1 MDFETKKQRALKLL
15 AKTGMWKST
24 YAPPY
29 VNLLWRFNFRCRPPH
44 FVPFY
49 MTFLNFSLYFGVL
62 WGGIMWFLQWR
73 NDGDTA
79 GSILLKIVSAGITF
93 GLIMTVYYALSRW
106 YYRLPAWKDL

>member
-62 WGGIMWFLQWR
+62 WGG
-73 NDGDTA
+73 DYV
-79 GSILLKIVSAGITF
+79 VSSMA
-93 GLIMTVYYALSRW
+93 
-106 YYRLPAWKDL
+106 K

>member
-1 MDFETKKQRALKLL
+1 MDFEAKKQRALNLL

-24 YAPPY
+24 YAPLY

-62 WGGIMWFLQWR
+62 WGELCGFCNGVMMEIV
-73 NDGDTA
+73 
-79 GSILLKIVSAGITF
+79 LK
-93 GLIMTVYYALSRW
+93 VYC
-106 YYRLPAWKDL
+106 